1 MIYRIHPD
9 VKHYQLFHLDAD
21 QVEATLGEDCLIY
34 MDSRPTHYLS
44 HWKSLEIEFYDAYE
58 GMSQKSATKPLPD
71 IISDNNGK
79 LFLSDEAYQCLKE
92 LLTGCG
98 EFLPV
103 TFGQMSGVL
112 FNPLALAE
120 ETNAVD
126 ISLTVRDKWGNL
138 NNLAFHE
145 NNLKHPL
152 FRTEQDSFRGVYCT
166 EQLKMVI
173 EKNEFTGCI
182 FAIDLADK
190 PPADGTAEMGS
201 VN

>member
-34 MDSRPTHYLS
+34 MDSRPTHYLP
-44 HWKSLEIEFYDAYE
+44 HWKPLEIEFYDAYE
-58 GMSQKSATKPLPD
+58 GMSKKPENKPLPD

-79 LFLSDEAYQCLKE
+79 LFLSDKAYQSLKD
-92 LLTGCG
+92 LLAGCG

-103 TFGQMSGVL
+103 TCGEISGVL
-112 FNPLALAE
+112 FNPLVLAE
-120 ETNAVD
+120 ESNAVD
-126 ISLTVRDKWGNL
+126 LSLTLRDKWGNL
-138 NNLAFHE
+138 NNLAFHPE
-145 NNLKHPL
+145 KLKHPL

-166 EQLKMVI
+166 EQLKIVVDKS
-173 EKNEFTGCI
+173 ELTGCI
-182 FAIDLADK
+182 FAIDLADR
-190 PPADGTAEMGS
+190 PPADGTAEVGS